1 MSVSTVPAV
10 LDELVAR
17 TRLVLPEV
25 QVLDGGPHRDTEPD
39 VVCIGFR
46 VPAGAAAVED
56 TRTRE
61 QLAASP
67 DRERYEITCLASS
80 WRGSEHDAKAVRDRV
95 YEMLDVIAAE
105 LERDQRLG
113 GLVNRARLSTVAF
126 APEQTTKGAV
136 ATVSFVVDVD
146 AFSRRA

>member
-17 TRLVLPEV
+17 ARIALPGV
-25 QVLDGGPHRDTEPD
+25 QVLDGGPHRDTEDD
-39 VVCIGFR
+39 VVAIGFR

-61 QLAASP
+61 QLASSP
-67 DRERYEITCLASS
+67 DRERYEISCLASS

-95 YEMLDVIAAE
+95 YEMIDALAAE
-105 LERDQRLG
+105 LERDPRLG
-113 GLVNRARLSTVAF
+113 GLVMRARLSTGMLAQ
-126 APEQTTKGAV
+126 EQTTKGAV
-136 ATVSFVVDVD
+136 ATVAFVVAVD
-146 AFSRRA
+146 AFARRD